1 MVAQNKPGV
10 WFEAESD
17 NDMVAE
23 ISTRLEDAA
32 EKGVDESD
40 VYGLMLEQGINV
52 EMVRKYMGD
61 AAANHMQE
69 YCEEHGV
76 V

>member
-1 MVAQNKPGV
+1 MA
-10 WFEAESD
+10 
-17 NDMVAE
+17 AE
-23 ISTRLEDAA
+23 ISARLDDAA
-32 EKGVDESD
+32 EKSVDESD

-61 AAANHMQE
+61 AVANHMQE